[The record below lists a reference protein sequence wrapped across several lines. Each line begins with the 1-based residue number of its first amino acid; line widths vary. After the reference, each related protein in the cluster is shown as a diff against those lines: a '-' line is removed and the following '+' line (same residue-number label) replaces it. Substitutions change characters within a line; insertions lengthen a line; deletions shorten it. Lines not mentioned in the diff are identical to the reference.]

1 MHRRSVRRPGCL
13 VAIAAVLALWQAGP
27 AGAQGLPESLAGRY
41 TGTAASTNGDLAV
54 TCDLKIVNGTP
65 TGIIDSSD
73 GPIAITGGTLTGDKL
88 VFNIDMG
95 GMTGTISGTVTD
107 GQMTGLWAM
116 GDKSGAITLTKVT
129 AGAATPAAGL
139 APTAQERPKPEQTIV
154 HAKLEVAVPDF
165 PAQGLVL
172 DIGGGGEGVIGQLK
186 GRQVIAV
193 DLSKDELVD
202 APGAPLLKIVMDA
215 RDLKFLDRTFD
226 TATVFFTFMY
236 IAPADHAKVFQELHR
251 VLRPGG
257 RLLIWDVVFPRKTDP
272 RQLRVMYPL
281 HIQLPEKAINT
292 GYGVRIVEG
301 QGAEHFLELAGA
313 AGFEVISRKDEAGW
327 FHLELR
333 RAG

>member
-1 MHRRSVRRPGCL
+1 MRRRSLRRPGCL
-13 VAIAAVLALWQAGP
+13 VALAAVLVLWQAGTV
-27 AGAQGLPESLAGRY
+27 GAQGLPESLAGKY
-41 TGTAASTNGDLAV
+41 TGTATSTNGDLALS
-54 TCDLKIVNGTP
+54 CELKIVGGKP
-65 TGIIDSSD
+65 TGTLDSSD

-88 VFNIDMG
+88 VLNLDMG
-95 GMTGTISGTVTD
+95 GMTGTISGTLTD
-107 GQMTGLWAM
+107 GKMTGQWTM
-116 GDKSGAITLTKVT
+116 GDMSGSCTLTKVT
-129 AGAATPAAGL
+129 GDAATPAAGL
-139 APTAQERPKPEQTIV
+139 VPTAQERPKPEQTIV

-186 GRQVIAV
+186 GKQVVAV
-193 DLSKDELVD
+193 DLRKDELLE
-202 APGAPLLKIVMDA
+202 APGEPLLKIVMDA

-281 HIQLPEKAINT
+281 HIQLPGKEINT
-292 GYGVRIVEG
+292 GYGVKIAEG
-301 QGAEHFLELAGA
+301 QGADHFLELVKAS
-313 AGFEVISRKDEAGW
+313 GFEVISRKDEDGW

-333 RAG
+333 KAG